1 MRIAVCFFLL
11 LATLPLQAAEDSD
24 TARHIGYTVYAVPQ
38 WQIAMDEYER
48 QWLREKRA
56 FAFGAEL
63 NYSALPSD
71 SDAFAI
77 DYNYPTLSIG
87 AKLALNNG
95 VTMRREGSWGKAELV
110 DYDSKL
116 GDIFTLYGAFTRP
129 LLRSRHWQVD
139 YLLRAGVGYG
149 PFIYNKTDNID
160 NELIGSVFNIYF
172 GAGIQASYS
181 LTDDWALTAAL
192 LYGHHSNGAMA
203 RPNKGENHLGP
214 MIGVKYM
221 PYHKAVCEAAKTQSP
236 AFQKY
241 WYADIRLGI
250 GGKTLLEDWHRTQY
264 NTNPGEPD
272 YRTEDFKFY
281 MAYSLQ
287 TNVMYR
293 YANRW
298 ASGIG
303 ADLFYGTYYKHVREL
318 DEAAGH
324 DVKHSPWSVG
334 IAAKH
339 EVYYHNLSLDM
350 ALGFYLYRH
359 MGVNAKEI
367 EQPYYERIGV
377 FYTFPTLGNLKVGA
391 SVQAHRTKADLTEM
405 VISIPLRFKTKVK

>member
-221 PYHKAVCEAAKTQSP
+221 PYHKAVCEATKTQSP

-272 YRTEDFKFY
+272 YRTEDFHFY